1 MKDLELY
8 EELELEVIPFSV
20 EDIIRTSG
28 DESGSGGGSDDG
40 DGGEDME
47 SRRGFQF

>member
-28 DESGSGGGSDDG
+28 DESGSGDGDDTG
-40 DGGEDME
+40 DGGDGLDAT
-47 SRRGFQF
+47 RGFQF